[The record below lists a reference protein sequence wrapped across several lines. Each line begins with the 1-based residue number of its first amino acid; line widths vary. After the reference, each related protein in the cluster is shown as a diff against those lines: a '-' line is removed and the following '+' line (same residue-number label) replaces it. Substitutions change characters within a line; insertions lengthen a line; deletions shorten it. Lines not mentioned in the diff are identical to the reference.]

1 MKSVAKPRLTSESAD
16 SGFLDEAI
24 MATGL
29 NDGEVQNPPPLPPGN
44 FGKEAKIPFH
54 ARSACEPHRP
64 WIEKQVRLGRNAV
77 AIYQGILMTIV
88 IVSTL

>member
-1 MKSVAKPRLTSESAD
+1 
-16 SGFLDEAI
+16 

-29 NDGEVQNPPPLPPGN
+29 NDGEVQNPPPRPPGN